1 MIVILNQD
9 EVAELFTQ
17 DPAQKSKG
25 GFQGLLVGLQEN
37 YTANQGKLF
46 VDPVTAT
53 KIRKYA
59 FGYKNGGWQRRL
71 LKIFGRTMGPELRK
85 TA

>member
-1 MIVILNQD
+1 MIVVLNQD
-9 EVAELFTQ
+9 EKAELFKQ
-17 DPAQKSKG
+17 DPTQKARG

-37 YTANQGKLF
+37 FETNQGKLF
-46 VDPVTAT
+46 IDPATAA

-59 FGYKNGGWQRRL
+59 FGYKNGGWQGRL